1 MNDFI
6 TYRDELSKTE
16 RLFPLEK
23 IGLAE
28 YQYETGKLVIW
39 LGGDETFAI
48 DGDEAKRVW
57 TELKSKK
64 QKPEFAAQI
73 NLEHLREFF
82 TDMEF
87 FADVLCLHVNGI
99 EKLRGALMDLKQS
112 AIWMAKEI
120 GQIQDWG
127 DENDEKQD

>member
-1 MNDFI
+1 MFI

-57 TELKSKK
+57 TELKSKMNIR
-64 QKPEFAAQI
+64 QGPLQAIPAP
-73 NLEHLREFF
+73 
-82 TDMEF
+82 
-87 FADVLCLHVNGI
+87 G
-99 EKLRGALMDLKQS
+99 RGTG
-112 AIWMAKEI
+112 E
-120 GQIQDWG
+120 
-127 DENDEKQD
+127 